1 METTGKKVLLIL
13 TYYTLMLAML
23 GLSIFLFISLPSDRI
38 ALWVKVCYYI
48 LIGLLIALVIFDI
61 ICTNRKMNKYISGFI
76 LYGLTVVHLVVSF
89 ILYTTFATRGMVPAD
104 VLDVFLMILTVSW
117 AINII
122 TIIIYCVGEHLVVIS
137 NAQSKRR
144 IS

>member
-23 GLSIFLFISLPSDRI
+23 GLSVFLFITLPSDRLATWI
-38 ALWVKVCYYI
+38 RVVYYI

-61 ICTNRKMNKYISGFI
+61 ICTNTKMNKYISGFI
-76 LYGLTVVHLVVSF
+76 LYGLTIAHLVVSF
-89 ILYTTFATRGMVPAD
+89 ILYTFFARNGIVPAD
-104 VLDVFLMILTVSW
+104 VMDIFMLVLMVSW
-117 AINII
+117 AINIL
-122 TIIIYCVGEHLVVIS
+122 TIVIYCVGEHLVVIS
-137 NAQSKRR
+137 NAQNKRR